1 MAVPSC
7 CQPKLHD
14 QRLWEQSLLEEQLRP
29 KANACVVE
37 LALCLLCTE
46 KKIKTISQIYELSFF
61 FLFLLLSLGMSVDV
75 EVTKG
80 LQGPEQ
86 KAGQVTS
93 GEANLSPKPHTLTH
107 SLTLS
112 SLSLPYT
119 RHSSSISLT
128 ALLSLS
134 IYFFKEWPPQ
144 IHSHPLRLFTKQP
157 ERSFQNT
164 DVITSPIILVVPKVD
179 IRILHTTYPY
189 RPHVASPRD
198 PT

>member
-1 MAVPSC
+1 MSFTSPQTNLC
-7 CQPKLHD
+7 L
-14 QRLWEQSLLEEQLRP
+14 RSLLLPSYKSKARP
-29 KANACVVE
+29 RLKGQPTPVCAQGAPSSPCPGSHPS
-37 LALCLLCTE
+37 LLSSLLIF
-46 KKIKTISQIYELSFF
+46 K
-61 FLFLLLSLGMSVDV
+61 LLLQITAIRAATLWAPPSL
-75 EVTKG
+75 KH
-80 LQGPEQ
+80 
-86 KAGQVTS
+86 AR
-93 GEANLSPKPHTLTH
+93 ARAHTH
-107 SLTLS
+107 SLTRSLL